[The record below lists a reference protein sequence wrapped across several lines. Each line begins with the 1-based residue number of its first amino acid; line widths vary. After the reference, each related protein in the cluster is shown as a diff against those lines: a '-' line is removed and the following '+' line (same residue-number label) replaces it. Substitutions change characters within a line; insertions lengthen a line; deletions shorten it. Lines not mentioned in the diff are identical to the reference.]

1 MASAGG
7 AGRHLAVV
15 DVVGSGPHEGGM
27 TRKFCDRYVNPAVTP
42 VHEAVT
48 EYTPTARLEGTLID
62 TAHLPFTS
70 DTVDA
75 DANVVVPW
83 TSAT

>member
-1 MASAGG
+1 
-7 AGRHLAVV
+7 VV

-27 TRKFCDRYVNPAVTP
+27 TRKFWGRYVKPAATP

-48 EYTPTARLEGTLID
+48 EYTPTARFDGTLID
-62 TAHLPFTS
+62 TAHLPCTS
-70 DTVDA
+70 ATVDA
-75 DANVVVPW
+75 EANVAVPW